1 MHNAEEIIELEKKWL
16 KYKIKQKIKLLS
28 LFLLLII
35 IFSYPIY
42 KFYIKNENNS
52 KVSIKT
58 IPLTKNLEHNKTIV
72 KPIVKEYAPI
82 TIVENNNTKILTKN
96 SVKSVISTQL
106 IHIAEKNIDSNES
119 NITKIAILDNKKE
132 IQKSYYFKLQPVD
145 QGNEL
150 FSSSSTL
157 IFNSPY
163 TDSIKPI
170 KKVPTPPIESVES
183 TEKTNENTSISIDM
197 KEIDTIAYLKQ
208 KYYSTS
214 SIVFAL
220 MLCEEY
226 YDNKNYEESLKWALT
241 ANDIDSENTKTWF
254 WFAKSKVKLNQK
266 DDAIK
271 ALKAYLSNN
280 RSKRLSTL
288 LNKIELGDTN
298 D

>member
-16 KYKIKQKIKLLS
+16 KYQIKQKIKFLS
-28 LFLLLII
+28 LFSLLMII
-35 IFSYPIY
+35 CLYPIY
-42 KFYIKNENNS
+42 QFYIKNENNATTLAT
-52 KVSIKT
+52 KT
-58 IPLTKNLEHNKTIV
+58 IPVAKNIEQNKTIIKEKV
-72 KPIVKEYAPI
+72 KKYTPV
-82 TIVENNNTKILTKN
+82 TLVENNNTQLTTKDSENSKIMIKLTN
-96 SVKSVISTQL
+96 EPIQNTDNN
-106 IHIAEKNIDSNES
+106 ETNIKK
-119 NITKIAILDNKKE
+119 TVILDNKKE
-132 IQKSYYFKLQPVD
+132 IQKSYYFKLQPID

-150 FSSSSTL
+150 FSSNGIL

-163 TDSIKPI
+163 VHSMKPI
-170 KKVPTPPIESVES
+170 NKTPMLPIKSVEM
-183 TEKTNENTSISIDM
+183 KNENTSIAIDM
-197 KEIDTIAYLKQ
+197 KEIDTITYLKE
-208 KYYSTS
+208 KYYATS

-226 YDNKNYEESLKWALT
+226 YDNKNYKESLKWALT

-271 ALKAYLSNN
+271 ALKAYLANN
-280 RSKRLSTL
+280 SSKRLSTL